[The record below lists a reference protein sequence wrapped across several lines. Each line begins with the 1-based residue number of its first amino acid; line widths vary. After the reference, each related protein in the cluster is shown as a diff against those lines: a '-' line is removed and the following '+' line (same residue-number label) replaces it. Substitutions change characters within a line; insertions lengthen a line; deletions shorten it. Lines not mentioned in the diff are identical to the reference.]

1 MYAYCGNNSVL
12 NIDSRGDFFFTALG
26 AITGFVGSM
35 LTTAALN
42 VVTGSNDDIF
52 TAGVNGAIGGAIS
65 GAGVDIALVVIGSFG
80 TALPVVA
87 LAAGITFT
95 AGGIGNAFTTYL
107 ASNGEAT
114 DKEMSYSFW
123 IGGTFNLLSLGLSAS
138 AVAKNFTGVSIAGMQ
153 QFESNMKAG
162 LAVATSTGIATEIG
176 TSAPKNTSSSKA
188 NRMKYCYKNMLDVD
202 LFY

>member
-176 TSAPKNTSSSKA
+176 TSAPKTQVLQK
-188 NRMKYCYKNMLDVD
+188 RIE
-202 LFY
+202 